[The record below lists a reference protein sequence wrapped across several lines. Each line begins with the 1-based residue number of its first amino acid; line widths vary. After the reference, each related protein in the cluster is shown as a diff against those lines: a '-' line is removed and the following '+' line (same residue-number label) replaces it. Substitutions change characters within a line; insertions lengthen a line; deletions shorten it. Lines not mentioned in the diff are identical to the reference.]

1 MNPFNRLPASRRS
14 PSGLEWPLLKKLPA
28 VLLTGT
34 LLCAGFALLLQ
45 SGWLGLD
52 EKETQTAQYATIG
65 LMLFHWMSVL
75 MLGLGCVI
83 VVVMKGHAYVMDA
96 YVLPDS
102 ESPQHPKPQRH
113 RRKVR

>member
-14 PSGLEWPLLKKLPA
+14 PSGLEWTLLKKLPA

-34 LLCAGFALLLQ
+34 LLCAGFALVLQ
-45 SGWLGLD
+45 SGWLDLGD
-52 EKETQTAQYATIG
+52 KELQTAQYATIG

-96 YVLPDS
+96 YALPDS
-102 ESPQHPKPQRH
+102 ESPQQPTSPRH
-113 RRKVR
+113 RRKSR